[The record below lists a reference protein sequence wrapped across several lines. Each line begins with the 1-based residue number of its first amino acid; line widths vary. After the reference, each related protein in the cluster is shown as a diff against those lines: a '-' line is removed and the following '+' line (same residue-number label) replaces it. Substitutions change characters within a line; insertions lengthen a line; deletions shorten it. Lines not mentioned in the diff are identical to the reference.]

1 MSEDIQELSLELDD
15 ICKDAANVMA
25 EVNRR
30 YGRILVTGVVVSA
43 WGKVTVHGVDKK
55 GRMNQHSGEVALD
68 APNPGTDIECRA
80 RARLMIEALERDLS
94 DGEEKAGW

>member
-68 APNPGTDIECRA
+68 APNPGTDMECRE
-80 RARLMIEALERDLS
+80 RAREVVEWAVRTVNED
-94 DGEEKAGW
+94 EEKTGW